1 MLTACDS
8 TVWNGV
14 TYRYNSNHTVK
25 TVGNTFSPKD
35 IIILPGDTVTF
46 INSDLGYH
54 NVNGT
59 TSTYPNNPKSFG
71 NSVSTSLWTYQ
82 YIFNV
87 EGSYDYQ
94 CDPHLGVGMVGT
106 ITVQKSSNQRFISD
120 TLQSVAGC
128 DSIVVLDLT
137 INNSYSGD
145 TTVLTAC
152 DSTVWGGS
160 NI

>member
-1 MLTACDS
+1 M
-8 TVWNGV
+8 
-14 TYRYNSNHTVK
+14 
-25 TVGNTFSPKD
+25 GNTFSPKD

-94 CDPHLGVGMVGT
+94 CDPHLGVGMDWNNYCSEV
-106 ITVQKSSNQRFISD
+106 I
-120 TLQSVAGC
+120 QSKV
-128 DSIVVLDLT
+128 
-137 INNSYSGD
+137 YF
-145 TTVLTAC
+145 
-152 DSTVWGGS
+152 
-160 NI
+160 